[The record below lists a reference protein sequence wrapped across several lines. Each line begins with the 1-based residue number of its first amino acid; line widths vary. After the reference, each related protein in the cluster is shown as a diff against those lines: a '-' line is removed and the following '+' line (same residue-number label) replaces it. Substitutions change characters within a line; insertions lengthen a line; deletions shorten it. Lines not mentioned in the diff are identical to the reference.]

1 MQISLSDFLTPQLI
15 QVDEFDTCHSKV
27 VLEPLERGFGHTL
40 GNALRRI
47 LLSSMPGCAVEE
59 VEIDGVVHEYSTIEG
74 VREDVIEILLN
85 LKGIA
90 VVLNTNDE
98 AVLTLSKKGQGEVT
112 AGDIEHDHDV
122 EIVNPEHVIANLN
135 KNGELNIRMTVRKGR
150 GYAAADSR
158 ISDEDETRAVG
169 KLLLDA
175 SYSPVTRVSYS
186 VENARVE
193 QRTDL
198 DKLIL
203 DLKTNG
209 TIDPEEAIRRAAT
222 ILQHQL
228 AVFVDLQS
236 EVISEPE
243 EHEDEIDPI
252 LLRPVDDLELTVRS
266 ANCLKAEDIYYIG
279 DLIQR
284 TEVELLKTPNLG
296 KKSLTEIK
304 DVLATRGLS
313 LGLRLENWPPT
324 SLKSDE
330 RAA

>member
-15 QVDEFDTCHSKV
+15 KVEEYDKYHSKV

-47 LLSSMPGCAVEE
+47 LLSSMPGSAVEE

-74 VREDVIEILLN
+74 VQEDVIEILLN
-85 LKGIA
+85 LKGVA
-90 VVLNTNDE
+90 VILNGQEE
-98 AVLTLSKKGQGEVT
+98 AVITLNKKGAGVVT
-112 AGDIEHDHDV
+112 AGDIVVGHDV
-122 EIVNPEHVIANLN
+122 EIVNPEHVIAHLN
-135 KNGELNIRMTVRKGR
+135 DSGELNMRMTVRNGR
-150 GYAAADSR
+150 GYAPADARVSN
-158 ISDEDETRAVG
+158 DDETRAVG
-169 KLLLDA
+169 RLFLDA
-175 SYSPVTRVSYS
+175 SYTPVTTVAYS
-186 VENARVE
+186 VESTRVE

-198 DKLIL
+198 DKLII
-203 DLKTNG
+203 DLRTNG

-236 EVISEPE
+236 QVASEPE
-243 EHEDEIDPI
+243 EPEDEIDPI

-313 LGLRLENWPPT
+313 LGLRLENWPPS
-324 SLKSDE
+324 SLRSDD
-330 RAA
+330 RN